1 VDLTAVIFTFHR
13 GALSGALLTGLAAAM
28 ITLLFA
34 RRKRNALGISLVVA
48 VAWFFIALFAI
59 QATLGIGAGSIE
71 VVSYE
76 RSE

>member
-1 VDLTAVIFTFHR
+1 MDLTAVIFTFHR
-13 GALSGALLTGLAAAM
+13 GALTGSLLTGLAAAM
-28 ITLLFA
+28 ITLLFV
-34 RRKRNALGISLVVA
+34 RRRRHALGLSLAVA
-48 VAWFFIALFAI
+48 VAWFFIALFAF